1 MITTFE
7 LNNIIGR
14 QVSFRDCDPREKLV
28 KVIGN
33 FYHYDLA
40 FGTNVVPEETYVIE
54 RAEGN
59 VLILQKK

>member
-14 QVSFRDCDPREKLV
+14 QVSFKDCDPREKLV

-40 FGTNVVPEETYVIE
+40 SGTNVVSEETYVIK
-54 RAEGN
+54 R
-59 VLILQKK
+59 V